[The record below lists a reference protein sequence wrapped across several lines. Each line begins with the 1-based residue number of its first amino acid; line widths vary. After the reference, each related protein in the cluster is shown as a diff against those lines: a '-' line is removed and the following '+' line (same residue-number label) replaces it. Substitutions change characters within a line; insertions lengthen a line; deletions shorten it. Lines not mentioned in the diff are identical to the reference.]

1 MDRNSLE
8 AALLSCI
15 DSLSRTP
22 RHRTSAVVATEL
34 FDMRLRAARRDRAH
48 RFGPVQFLHE
58 QAFAEVLERLGD
70 FKRDFSH
77 ALLVGALDP
86 SWPGALGR
94 SAGEVTVIDPGAGFA
109 AAAGGSQAVEDRLD
123 LEPSSFDLCVAAG
136 TLDSVNDLP
145 GALLR
150 LRLLLKPDSLLIGYM
165 SGGETLPRL
174 RQAMRAADA
183 LVGEA
188 APHVHP
194 RVEPSALAHLLSAA
208 GFVIP
213 VVDVERIRVAY
224 PSLRKLVADLRG
236 MGATNVLSARS
247 RKPLTRASLAAAER
261 DFQSGAEESRTVER
275 FELLHFAAWT
285 PPDVPP
291 ANSPSGR

>member
-1 MDRNSLE
+1 MDRNSLK
-8 AALLSCI
+8 AALLICI
-15 DSLSRTP
+15 DSLSRRP
-22 RHRTSAVVATEL
+22 QRRTSAVVATEL
-34 FDMRLRAARRDRAH
+34 FDMRLRAGRRDRAL
-48 RFGPVQFLHE
+48 RRGSAQFLNE

-70 FKRDFSH
+70 IKRDFSA
-77 ALLVGALDP
+77 ALLVGAPDP
-86 SWPGALGR
+86 AWPERLAR
-94 SAGEVTVIDPGAGFA
+94 VAAEVTAIDPGAGFA
-109 AAAGGSQAVEDRLD
+109 AAAGGSQAVEDKLD
-123 LEPSSFDLCVAAG
+123 LSPRSFDLCVAAG

-183 LVGEA
+183 VGGTA
-188 APHVHP
+188 SPHVHP

-224 PSLRKLVADLRG
+224 RSFRKLVADLRG

-261 DFQSGAEESRTVER
+261 DFRSGAEDGRTIET

-285 PPDVPP
+285 PPDDPP
-291 ANSPSGR
+291 ANR

>member
-1 MDRNSLE
+1 
-8 AALLSCI
+8 
-15 DSLSRTP
+15 
-22 RHRTSAVVATEL
+22 
-34 FDMRLRAARRDRAH
+34 MRLRAARRDRAL
-48 RFGPVQFLHE
+48 RSGPVQFLHE
-58 QAFAEVLERLGD
+58 QEFAEVLERLAD
-70 FKRDFSH
+70 IKRDFSA
-77 ALLVGALDP
+77 ALLIGTPDP

-94 SAGEVTVIDPGAGFA
+94 VAGEVTAIDPGAGFA
-109 AAAGGSQAVEDRLD
+109 AAAGGSQAVEDRLH
-123 LEPSSFDLCVAAG
+123 LEPASFDLCVAAG

-145 GALLR
+145 EALLR

-183 LVGEA
+183 VGGA
-188 APHVHP
+188 ASPHVHP
-194 RVEPSALAHLLSAA
+194 RVEPSALAQLLSAA

-224 PSLRKLVADLRG
+224 RSLRKLVADLRG

-247 RKPLTRASLAAAER
+247 RKPLTRAALAAAER
-261 DFQSGAEESRTVER
+261 DFQSRQDSRTIET

-285 PPDVPP
+285 PPDGPP
-291 ANSPSGR
+291 ANR